1 MDHCQVERCRRE
13 IAAIEAEI
21 LKGNPDLLGLCQA
34 LSDWSAELRIIEAEQ
49 RQEKPPG
56 LNPAAGGKR
65 LGSVQALI
73 E

>member
-1 MDHCQVERCRRE
+1 MDRCRCE

-34 LSDWSAELRIIEAEQ
+34 LSDWWVELRIIEAEQ

-56 LNPAAGGKR
+56 LNPAAGGKQ
-65 LGSVQALI
+65 LGSGQPLI

>member
-1 MDHCQVERCRRE
+1 MERCRRE

-21 LKGNPDLLGLCQA
+21 RRGNPDLLGLCQA
-34 LSDWSAELRIIEAEQ
+34 LSDWSAELKIIEAEQ

-56 LNPAAGGKR
+56 LSPAAEGTE
-65 LGSVQALI
+65 LTSVQDSI